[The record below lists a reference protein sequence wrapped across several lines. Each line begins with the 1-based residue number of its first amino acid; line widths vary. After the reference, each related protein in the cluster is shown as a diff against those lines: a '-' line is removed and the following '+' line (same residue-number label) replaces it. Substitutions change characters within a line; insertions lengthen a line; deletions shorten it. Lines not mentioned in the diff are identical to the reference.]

1 MRGLIGLSAVGVG
14 EAGLHHFE
22 DHARK
27 LV

>member
-27 LV
+27 LA